1 MNIARKRQM
10 RNVGILTLLLV
21 LIAPLIPYAISAVS
35 GSSVQGNEY
44 QTQVKHPGGDLWR
57 EVRQRDTDVIGR
69 TQVKGVDTGILINKS
84 GEDWRQ
90 YRMEMLA
97 PYGAYLMGAILGLIV
112 LFYLVR
118 GTLRIP
124 GGFSGKKILRFTLNE
139 RMVHWFTVVIFWLLG
154 VTGLILL
161 YGRMVLIPLLGLEGF
176 SITASASKEVHNLI
190 GPLFLV
196 AMLALIITF
205 IKDNFY
211 ASGDLKW
218 LFKAGGMLGGH
229 VSAGRFNAGEK
240 VWYWLAS
247 FLGLALCVTG
257 LILDFAILG
266 QSREIMALS
275 HVIHTIAA
283 IVMIAVSFGHIYLG
297 TAGMEGSLSSMSTGY
312 VDENWA
318 KAHHD
323 RWYEE
328 MQATTTKDS
337 KQEAV
342 AGGVAA
348 TGKASPISDN

>member
-1 MNIARKRQM
+1 MNESRKRRM
-10 RNVGILTLLLV
+10 RDAGIVTLLLV
-21 LIAPLIPYAISAVS
+21 LILPLIPYAISAVTDS
-35 GSSVQGNEY
+35 RAAGNVYE
-44 QTQVKHPGGDLWR
+44 TQVQNPAIDLWNN
-57 EVRQRDTDVIGR
+57 VRQRDVEVTGQ
-69 TQVKGVDTGILINKS
+69 TQVKGVDTGVLINKS
-84 GEDWRQ
+84 GEDWRL
-90 YRMEMLA
+90 YRMQKLA
-97 PYGAYLMGAILGLIV
+97 PYGAYLMGGILGLIII
-112 LFYLVR
+112 FYLVR

-124 GGFSGKKILRFTLNE
+124 GGFSGKKILRFTVNE

-161 YGRMVLIPLLGLEGF
+161 YGRMVLIPLLGPEGF

-218 LFKAGGMLGGH
+218 LFKAGGLLGGH

-247 FLGLALCVTG
+247 LLGLALCVTG

-283 IVMIAVSFGHIYLG
+283 MVMIAVSFGHIYLG
-297 TAGMEGSLSSMSTGY
+297 TAGMEGSFSSMGTGY

-328 MQATTTKDS
+328 VQAHSGKAP
-337 KQEAV
+337 KQDAV

-348 TGKASPISDN
+348 TGKASPVSDN